1 MLIRMA
7 TNMVPLL
14 LNGTNHIRMF
24 FSNPSKT
31 KECSFLVPFL
41 QFFENTVYALVYA
54 HFMFVPVE
62 ISRDEVTVIPVFDVE
77 GQYIHY

>member
-1 MLIRMA
+1 MA
-7 TNMVPLL
+7 TDMMALL

-24 FSNPSKT
+24 LRKPAKT
-31 KECSFLVPFL
+31 KEGPFLIPFL